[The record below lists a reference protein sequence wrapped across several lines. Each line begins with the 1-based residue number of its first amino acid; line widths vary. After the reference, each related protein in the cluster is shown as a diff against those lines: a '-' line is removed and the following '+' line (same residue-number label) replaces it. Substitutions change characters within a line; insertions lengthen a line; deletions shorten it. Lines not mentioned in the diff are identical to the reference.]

1 MLWLT
6 SGVEDGSDDGEG
18 EGNKEEEEGGD
29 DVGCHQQRLLRR
41 LVVDVSRL
49 NHKHDSGDLKIFLIL
64 REDPTGQIME
74 GGGWA
79 LILD

>member
-18 EGNKEEEEGGD
+18 EGDKEEQEGGD
-29 DVGCHQQRLLRR
+29 HVGCHQQRLLRR

-49 NHKHDSGDLKIFLIL
+49 NHKHDSGDFKIILIL
-64 REDPTGQIME
+64 RTPQGKEWKWKDCDSGL
-74 GGGWA
+74 G
-79 LILD
+79 